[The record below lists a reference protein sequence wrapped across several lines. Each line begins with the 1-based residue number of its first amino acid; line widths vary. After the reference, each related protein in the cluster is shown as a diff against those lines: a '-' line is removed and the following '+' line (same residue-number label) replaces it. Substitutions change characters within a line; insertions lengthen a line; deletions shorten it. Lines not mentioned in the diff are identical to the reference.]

1 MKELWDDTN
10 NWLNCYGGLIST
22 ISLFLS
28 IFIYIKTGQIKSN
41 IKNLLN
47 HDNYER
53 RRNQAKKKLEG
64 VLESIE
70 KDNIFDDKL
79 LGEINREIAAL
90 EHFSVFFDRKTKK
103 NINLLKKQLNQNYE
117 LIEKEKHN
125 LIIIINKVIGDLEV
139 KETYLG

>member
-1 MKELWDDTN
+1 MKELWADIN

-28 IFIYIKTGQIKSN
+28 IFIYIKTGQIKNN

-47 HDNYER
+47 HDNYEK
-53 RRNQAKKKLEG
+53 RRNQAKKKLQG
-64 VLESIE
+64 LLESIE
-70 KDNIFDDKL
+70 QDNIFDDKL
-79 LGEINREIAAL
+79 LGEINREIASL

-117 LIEKEKHN
+117 LIKKEKHN
-125 LIIIINKVIGDLEV
+125 LIIAINKLIGDLEV

>member
-1 MKELWDDTN
+1 MKELWDNVN
-10 NWLNCYGGLIST
+10 NGLNCYGGLISA
-22 ISLFLS
+22 ISLLLS
-28 IFIYIKTGQIKSN
+28 IFIYIKTGQIKNN

-47 HDNYER
+47 HDNYEK

-64 VLESIE
+64 LLESIE
-70 KDNIFDDKL
+70 QDNIFDDKL
-79 LGEINREIAAL
+79 LGEISREIAAL

-117 LIEKEKHN
+117 LIKKEKHN
-125 LIIIINKVIGDLEV
+125 LIISINKLIGDLEV

>member
-1 MKELWDDTN
+1 MKELWADIN

-28 IFIYIKTGQIKSN
+28 IFIYIKTGQIKNN

-47 HDNYER
+47 HDNYEK

-64 VLESIE
+64 LLESIE
-70 KDNIFDDKL
+70 QDNIFDDKL
-79 LGEINREIAAL
+79 LGEINREIASL

-117 LIEKEKHN
+117 LIKRK
-125 LIIIINKVIGDLEV
+125 
-139 KETYLG
+139 T

>member
-1 MKELWDDTN
+1 MKELWADIN

-28 IFIYIKTGQIKSN
+28 IFIYIKTGQIKNN

-47 HDNYER
+47 HDNYEK

-64 VLESIE
+64 LLESIE
-70 KDNIFDDKL
+70 QDNIFDDKL
-79 LGEINREIAAL
+79 LGEINREIASL

-117 LIEKEKHN
+117 LIKKEKHN
-125 LIIIINKVIGDLEV
+125 LIIAINKLIGDLEV

>member
-1 MKELWDDTN
+1 MQELWDNTN

-47 HDNYER
+47 HDNYEKR
-53 RRNQAKKKLEG
+53 KNQAKKKLEG

-70 KDNIFDDKL
+70 KDEIFDDKL

-103 NINLLKKQLNQNYE
+103 NINLLKKQLNQKYE
-117 LIEKEKHN
+117 LIEKGKHN

>member
-1 MKELWDDTN
+1 MKELWDDIN

-28 IFIYIKTGQIKSN
+28 IFIYIKTGQIKNN

-47 HDNYER
+47 HDNYEK

-64 VLESIE
+64 LLESIE
-70 KDNIFDDKL
+70 QDDIFDDKL

-117 LIEKEKHN
+117 LIKKEKHN
-125 LIIIINKVIGDLEV
+125 LIIAINKLIGDLEV